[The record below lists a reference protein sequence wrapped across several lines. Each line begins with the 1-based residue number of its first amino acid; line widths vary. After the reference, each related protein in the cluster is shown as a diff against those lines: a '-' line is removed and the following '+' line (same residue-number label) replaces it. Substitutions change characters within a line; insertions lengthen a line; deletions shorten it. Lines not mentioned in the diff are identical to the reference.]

1 MKILKKACVLALAAT
16 LCLPN
21 TPAWTREIKTVKPVI
36 TFDTGSVKKELS
48 SELGENKEYTIK
60 LEKNAF
66 FPYEVQFKYDGKVV
80 NEWFMSPDDYKI
92 VGGHKFNVESE
103 NDGTSVTQMKL
114 EISGKEVIVYPAS
127 KKFEEKS
134 DKVKAQS
141 LMYLTERNF
150 SADLSDFTPVELTN
164 ISLKKIFS
172 SGNTELSENVAVLKS
187 YGKSEVV
194 KSTGALDVN
203 DDYSLEII
211 VGKMDQL
218 DTSNIRNIIHINK
231 KYSNYGDKSWLL
243 PTVYGTDGK
252 KSTMR
257 ASYVSSYNER
267 FDIQAE
273 YKKTDKS
280 YKIGFKLNSKEF
292 PNPNFTKLKFF
303 EGAYKNA
310 KSAEKGKEIT
320 SKIWNKAEYE
330 ITEKNRYV
338 NPITIVSY
346 DATGKAT
353 GCLSYNL
360 YFYTQNDSVDYNLF
374 KSDKERE
381 IYGRVKYE
389 FNNDV
394 IKMTYEADK
403 KYPEA
408 DNYYLGINYRKAGM
422 LESED
427 YKNNITA
434 VFAGKYNSIGEAKK
448 AGKKDIKEE
457 LKANSYKVKFG
468 ATYTFTA
475 FVGED
480 KDKNQLKLHH
490 ILKLKNGKST
500 EGKRMLDASSEA
512 DCSFWLPLNTEAENE
527 QIERGY
533 EIGKDSYAE
542 GNFVTFYVNEK
553 VDLSK
558 LALSFELADKDGA
571 KLYAAGSNSPEVS
584 GKSFHDFSKGAVQFT
599 AVAADGKNAKSYWVR
614 IIKNEQ
620 GGDKLFVNSL
630 SDPNIKVTKKG
641 DVTYLDREALFDSY
655 HGYRHDINLA
665 NYGTEAIKNISVRLS
680 SSDLELDPYWT
691 LTGNSNLEA
700 MSDKV
705 MVNNTDYNF
714 YESKSGESLQPQAR
728 IRLLPKNS
736 IEKGSTVK
744 GKLTIK
750 SGNKELMVL
759 NITGLVGDPVITT
772 KKVPKAVKF
781 VPYGSVIQNSNKY
794 SWNQVTYKLKKGKL
808 PEGMKLKPNGEIYG
822 VPKKK
827 GKYTFTVLMDNS
839 YEKFK
844 NSTKKYAFTVL
855 DNSDKNVEKATDKG
869 YKLSTRLDN
878 IGEKD
883 NYKTYLMVSE
893 GVFPNFV
900 DLYLDGE
907 KLVRDTDY
915 EAESGSTRLTIKA
928 QTLKK
933 RKKGKHTIGIEFR
946 EKDTD
951 KLKKSAQNYE
961 LVSGKKSKSNKPIKP
976 VQPTKPVKPVQP
988 TKPIKP
994 VQPTKPVKPVQPTK
1008 PVKPVQP
1015 TKPVKP
1021 VQPTKPIQPVNPDM
1035 KEYVIKA
1042 GDTLWAIAEMVYGN
1056 GREWI
1061 KIMAANEG
1069 IIPEKLRI
1077 GQKIILP

>member
-21 TPAWTREIKTVKPVI
+21 TPAWAREIKTVKPVI

-500 EGKRMLDASSEA
+500 EGLMPVL
-512 DCSFWLPLNTEAENE
+512 
-527 QIERGY
+527 
-533 EIGKDSYAE
+533 
-542 GNFVTFYVNEK
+542 
-553 VDLSK
+553 K
-558 LALSFELADKDGA
+558 L
-571 KLYAAGSNSPEVS
+571 
-584 GKSFHDFSKGAVQFT
+584 T
-599 AVAADGKNAKSYWVR
+599 AVFGC
-614 IIKNEQ
+614 
-620 GGDKLFVNSL
+620 
-630 SDPNIKVTKKG
+630 
-641 DVTYLDREALFDSY
+641 
-655 HGYRHDINLA
+655 H
-665 NYGTEAIKNISVRLS
+665 
-680 SSDLELDPYWT
+680 
-691 LTGNSNLEA
+691 
-700 MSDKV
+700 
-705 MVNNTDYNF
+705 
-714 YESKSGESLQPQAR
+714 
-728 IRLLPKNS
+728 
-736 IEKGSTVK
+736 
-744 GKLTIK
+744 
-750 SGNKELMVL
+750 
-759 NITGLVGDPVITT
+759 
-772 KKVPKAVKF
+772 
-781 VPYGSVIQNSNKY
+781 
-794 SWNQVTYKLKKGKL
+794 
-808 PEGMKLKPNGEIYG
+808 
-822 VPKKK
+822 
-827 GKYTFTVLMDNS
+827 
-839 YEKFK
+839 
-844 NSTKKYAFTVL
+844 
-855 DNSDKNVEKATDKG
+855 
-869 YKLSTRLDN
+869 
-878 IGEKD
+878 
-883 NYKTYLMVSE
+883 
-893 GVFPNFV
+893 
-900 DLYLDGE
+900 
-907 KLVRDTDY
+907 
-915 EAESGSTRLTIKA
+915 
-928 QTLKK
+928 
-933 RKKGKHTIGIEFR
+933 
-946 EKDTD
+946 
-951 KLKKSAQNYE
+951 
-961 LVSGKKSKSNKPIKP
+961 
-976 VQPTKPVKPVQP
+976 
-988 TKPIKP
+988 
-994 VQPTKPVKPVQPTK
+994 
-1008 PVKPVQP
+1008 
-1015 TKPVKP
+1015 
-1021 VQPTKPIQPVNPDM
+1021 
-1035 KEYVIKA
+1035 
-1042 GDTLWAIAEMVYGN
+1042 
-1056 GREWI
+1056 
-1061 KIMAANEG
+1061 
-1069 IIPEKLRI
+1069 
-1077 GQKIILP
+1077 

>member
-21 TPAWTREIKTVKPVI
+21 TPAWAREIKTVKPVI

-500 EGKRMLDASSEA
+500 EGKRRLDASSEA

-827 GKYTFTVLMDNS
+827 GKYTFTVLMDNG

-976 VQPTKPVKPVQP
+976 VQPTKP
-988 TKPIKP
+988 
-994 VQPTKPVKPVQPTK
+994 
-1008 PVKPVQP
+1008 
-1015 TKPVKP
+1015 
-1021 VQPTKPIQPVNPDM
+1021 IQPVNPDM